1 MIERI
6 IFSLVS
12 FLLFAYIFLFK
23 MMKKND
29 TTYLVIL
36 LFQAIGILMN
46 LIRILFD
53 SLNGFVSI
61 AIMYVFSIIVP
72 AIVFYLEYKKINCS
86 EWIQIVLAK
95 LYILLGKN
103 KKAKDVLINVISKYD
118 KSYTAHKMLA
128 QIYENE
134 GGMRKAIDEYVKTLD
149 LKPSDYITYF
159 KISVLL
165 KELGKKDE
173 AIQMLKTLVTKRP
186 ELKEANKMLA
196 DLLLE
201 DKKYKQAITIYVQA
215 IKYDPN
221 DASLYYNLGVAYS
234 RMNEFSLAKE
244 CYKKTTEI
252 DSGNYNAFYRLGQ
265 ISLLYRD
272 IEAAERYFLESI
284 YGETET
290 KSYYQ
295 LAKIYMLKNNKTKA
309 ATNINAAIQMDYAYY
324 KIAIDE
330 PIFLPIKQ
338 LIIKPTEENKPEIK
352 ESEQEKEISEY
363 LDDTYNLT
371 KYLDIKKNK

>member
-6 IFSLVS
+6 VFSLVS

-36 LFQAIGILMN
+36 VCQAIGILLN

-53 SLNGFVSI
+53 ILNGTISVI
-61 AIMYVFSIIVP
+61 IMYVFSIIIP
-72 AIVFYLEYKKINCS
+72 AVVVLLENKNINCS
-86 EWIQIVLAK
+86 EWIQLSLAK
-95 LYILLGKN
+95 TYSVLGN
-103 KKAKDVLINVISKYD
+103 EKKSKDILINIVSKYD
-118 KSYTAHKMLA
+118 KSYKAHKMLA
-128 QIYENE
+128 EIYEKE
-134 GGMRKAIDEYVKTLD
+134 GGMRKAIDEYVKALD
-149 LKPSDYITYF
+149 LMPSDYITYF

-173 AIQMLKTLVTKRP
+173 SIQMLKTLVNKIP
-186 ELKEANKMLA
+186 EMKEANKMLA
-196 DLLLE
+196 DLLLDE
-201 DKKYKQAITIYVQA
+201 KKYKQAITTYVQA
-215 IKYDPN
+215 IKYDSN
-221 DASLYYNLGVAYS
+221 NAELYYNLGNAYS

-244 CYKKTTEI
+244 CYKKTTQI
-252 DSGNYNAFYRLGQ
+252 DSTNYNAFYRLGQ

-272 IEAAERYFLESI
+272 IESAEKYFLESI

-295 LAKIYMLKNNKTKA
+295 LAKIYMIKNNKTKS
-309 ATNINAAIQMDYAYY
+309 ATNINSAIQMDSSYY

-338 LIIKPTEENKPEIK
+338 LIIKPQEEIKPEIK
-352 ESEQEKEISEY
+352 ESEKEKEISEY

-371 KYLDIKKNK
+371 KYLNTKKNK